1 MNYEEVG
8 FFALSQK
15 DYQEAINLF
24 QRALERKKEARSY
37 YGLGLAYLYLEN
49 IQKARWAFHKA
60 LEVDPNYTDALSS
73 LQSLSNLQDKVG
85 SSSPPSSE
93 VRFKIG
99 SDYLEI
105 NQEGRWSKIFFKGI
119 NLGLGLPG
127 CFPGEFPIEKGTYLK
142 WFEKIYELG
151 ANCVRIYT
159 LHPPSFY
166 EAFYRFNQPK
176 PKLYLF
182 QGIWVELPRKNHFYD
197 EDYLKTVKEKIRNTI
212 DAAHGNIEL
221 AEKPGEA
228 SGFYRFNVS
237 PYTVAFIF
245 GREWESCSVKGFNE
259 LCHRK
264 LKDYHGACLFIEEGT
279 PFEIWVT
286 EMADYLQHYEEEKYG
301 HSHPISVVNWPTL
314 DPLIHPAESSY
325 EANMEMQ
332 GIKVP
337 TTLCH
342 ENEDEEVLDL
352 SKIKSLRGGG
362 FFATYHI
369 YPYYPDFM
377 VNEFLEEENPYLA
390 YLLRLKRHHQ
400 SQPILIGEFGVP
412 SSREIAHWHHRGWHH
427 GGHSETR
434 QGEVNGKLLQTLYEA
449 KMAGG
454 ILFSWFDEW
463 YKKNWLFLPYYHPS
477 DRKSL
482 WFNIQDAE
490 ENYGLLGAYPG
501 YPRKK
506 VRLIGSEEDWKEGTL
521 LYEKLD
527 DQMVFQFNDGFDDA
541 RLLKRVRVQHDE
553 GFLYLLI
560 ETKGRIDF
568 SKAHYLIGLDT
579 LSPERGE
586 FRLPLN
592 TNITLPIG
600 IEFLIHLAGKDR
612 SRILICKDYDKYLN
626 SERGEIRPLVADQ
639 GEWILIQHRSNIRRL
654 SKDGKR
660 FFPSRVHCASR
671 LRYGSLDPK
680 HPFYDSLADFYFVD
694 NRMEIRIPWSL
705 LQFTDPSSRRVLWKE
720 KDQWWKKTDG
730 IHLLLFSY
738 RPEGDRLVAKK
749 TGLSVNIT
757 DSFPSTLK
765 RQEIRKY
772 TWEEWET
779 PIYHTYLKDSY
790 FLYQKALR
798 NIPERIE

>member
-1 MNYEEVG
+1 MNDEEIG
-8 FFALSQK
+8 FLALSQK
-15 DYQEAINLF
+15 DYQEAIPLF

-37 YGLGLAYLYLEN
+37 YGLGLAYLHLEN

-60 LEVDPNYTDALSS
+60 LEIEPNYNDALLS
-73 LQSLSNLQDKVG
+73 LRSLSNLQDKVV

-99 SDYLEI
+99 SDYFEI
-105 NQEGRWSKIFFKGI
+105 NQEGRWSKIFFKGM

-127 CFPGEFPIEKGTYLK
+127 HFPGEFPIEKGTYLK

-151 ANCVRIYT
+151 ANCLRIYT

-166 EAFYRFNQPK
+166 EAFYQFNQPK
-176 PKLYLF
+176 PRLYLF

-212 DAAHGNIEL
+212 DAIHGNIEL

-228 SGFYRFNVS
+228 SGSYRFNLS
-237 PYTVAFIF
+237 PYTAAFIF

-259 LCHRK
+259 RGRRNV
-264 LKDYHGACLFIEEGT
+264 KDYRGACLFIEEGT

-286 EMADYLQHYEEEKYG
+286 EMADYLQHYEEEKYS
-301 HSHPISVVNWPTL
+301 HSHPVSVVNWPTL
-314 DPLIHPAESSY
+314 DPLIHPVESTY

-337 TTLCH
+337 ATLCH

-412 SSREIAHWHHRGWHH
+412 SSREIAHWHPRGWHH
-427 GGHSETR
+427 GGHSETQ
-434 QGEVNGKLLQTLYEA
+434 QGEVNGQLIQTLYRA

-463 YKKNWLFLPYYHPS
+463 YKKNWLFLPYYHPP

-506 VRLIGSEEDWKEGTL
+506 VRLIGSEEDWREATL
-521 LYEKLD
+521 LYEKSD
-527 DQMVFQFNDGFDDA
+527 DRMVFPFNDGFDEA

-568 SKAHYLIGLDT
+568 SKAHYLVGLDT

-592 TNITLPIG
+592 TNVTLPIG
-600 IEFLIHLAGKDR
+600 IEFLIHLAGRDR

-639 GEWILIQHRSNIRRL
+639 GEWVLIQHRSNIRRL

-660 FFPSRVHCASR
+660 FFPSRVHCLSR
-671 LRYGSLDPK
+671 LRYGSLEPK
-680 HPFYDSLADFYFVD
+680 HPSYDSLADFYFID

-705 LQFTDPSSRRVLWKE
+705 LHFTDPSSRRVLWKE

-749 TGLSVNIT
+749 TGLHVNIT
-757 DSFPSTLK
+757 DSFPFTLK
-765 RQEIRKY
+765 REEIRKY
-772 TWEEWET
+772 SWEEWET
-779 PIYHTYLKDSY
+779 PVYHTYLKESY
-790 FLYQKALR
+790 SLYQKALR